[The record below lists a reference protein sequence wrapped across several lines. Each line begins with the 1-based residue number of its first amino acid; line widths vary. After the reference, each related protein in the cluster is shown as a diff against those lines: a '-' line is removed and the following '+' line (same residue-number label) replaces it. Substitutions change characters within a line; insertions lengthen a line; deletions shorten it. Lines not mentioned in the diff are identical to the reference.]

1 MEVVVD
7 QWRDVENGIQEVG
20 FKQPIILSSN
30 TDVEGGVLELYQ
42 TNVEQ
47 DVVNPEIIIQ
57 SEDNNILPTS
67 DSPIPESDTYLN
79 TTATPEIGAVG
90 IGIEHDEERKELY
103 LESVFHKLPTD
114 GFYCPNC
121 KTCIQKVYIQKG
133 EFKQIITDLDQL
145 PPTDTFRCSSC
156 FSFLIPIGNW
166 LSGLVSGEN
175 GGSNQQDSSNQTIIT
190 PQYQKGVV
198 APRKEHFW
206 SDWEVIGWFSKAK
219 THKQGKQ
226 TPIDES
232 TQTLIPREVV
242 VVEEVASN
250 KALEIL
256 KSIVYGGLIES
267 VASLSVVT
275 SAASADATT
284 LSIVALAIANLI
296 GGLFIFAHN
305 LGELKAEPP
314 KRALRIEENVDRYNE
329 LLGERKNLFL
339 HSFIAI
345 ISFIIFGLVPPI
357 VYGFSFH
364 ENGEKDYKI
373 AAVLAASV
381 LCITLLSIAKAYIQ
395 RSNSFVVYLKTVLY
409 YVSTGSVAS
418 VLSYLAGELVKK
430 FLEKVPWIEPSSN
443 VGLHVYGMRPYS

>member
-1 MEVVVD
+1 MEG
-7 QWRDVENGIQEVG
+7 VENVIQEVDL
-20 FKQPIILSSN
+20 KQPIILSSN
-30 TDVEGGVLELYQ
+30 IDVQGGVQELHQ
-42 TNVEQ
+42 TIVIQ
-47 DVVNPEIIIQ
+47 DVVNHEIIIQ
-57 SEDNNILPTS
+57 SEENNILPTS
-67 DSPIPESDTYLN
+67 DSPIPENDTYL
-79 TTATPEIGAVG
+79 TTATIPEIGAVG
-90 IGIEHDEERKELY
+90 ITIENDEEIKELY
-103 LESVFHKLPTD
+103 LESVFHKLPTE

-133 EFKQIITDLDQL
+133 ELKQIITDLDQL

-175 GGSNQQDSSNQTIIT
+175 GGLNQQGTRSSAGNDVTSPDSSNQSTLT
-190 PQYQKGVV
+190 PQDQKGLV

-206 SDWEVIGWFSKAK
+206 SDWTVIGWFSKATK
-219 THKQGKQ
+219 HKQGKQ
-226 TPIDES
+226 TSIEENKQP
-232 TQTLIPREVV
+232 LIPREVVV

-267 VASLSVVT
+267 LASLSVVT

-305 LGELKAEPP
+305 LGELKAES
-314 KRALRIEENVDRYNE
+314 VDRYKE
-329 LLGERKNLFL
+329 LLGEKKNFIL

-345 ISFIIFGLVPPI
+345 ISFIIFGLVPPL

-364 ENGEKDYKI
+364 ESGDKDHKI
-373 AAVLAASV
+373 GAVLAASV

-395 RSNSFVVYLKTVLY
+395 RSNSFVAYFKTVLY
-409 YVSTGSVAS
+409 YVSTGSVLS
-418 VLSYLAGELVKK
+418 VFSYLAGDLVKK
-430 FLEKVPWIEPSSN
+430 LLEKVPWIEPSSN
-443 VGLHVYGMRPYS
+443 YALHVHGMMKCAKQH